1 MIVLIII
8 GIVLL
13 CLIALILG
21 ISLIPIDIILQSEG
35 FIPTVTVSVLGIKKE
50 VYNKDAP
57 KPEKDDEDEDDDRE
71 KDKKPMPKLLKKIL
85 GIENFDSKSALSK
98 SVKEKGVGETL
109 GEFFAVIKNYIE
121 NIKQILKSISVRY
134 FRFNM
139 VCAEEDSAKAAL
151 LYGTACAVVY
161 PLAAYFSAYMKH
173 PDKQLLLDISCD
185 YELKSPT
192 TNYEL
197 VLRFRIFWVLLA
209 VLRIAK
215 NNVMH

>member
-57 KPEKDDEDEDDDRE
+57 KPKKDDEEKDDQE
-71 KDKKPMPKLLKKIL
+71 KDKKPMPKFLKKIL

-98 SVKEKGVGETL
+98 SVKEKGVAETL

-121 NIKQILKSISVRY
+121 NIKQIIKSVSVRY

-173 PDKQLLLDISCD
+173 PDKQLQLDISCD

-197 VLRFRIFWVLLA
+197 VLRFRIFWVLVA

-215 NNVMH
+215 NNLIH

>member
-13 CLIALILG
+13 CLILLILG
-21 ISLIPIDIILQSEG
+21 VSLIPIDIILQSEG
-35 FIPTVTVSVLGIKKE
+35 FIPVVTVSVLGIKKE

-57 KPEKDDEDEDDDRE
+57 KPEKEEDEDEDDQE
-71 KDKKPMPKLLKKIL
+71 KDKKPMPKFLKKIL

-109 GEFFAVIKNYIE
+109 SEFFAVIKNYIE
-121 NIKQILKSISVRY
+121 NIKQIIKSISVRY

-173 PDKQLLLDISCD
+173 PDKQLQLNILCN

-215 NNVMH
+215 NNVIH